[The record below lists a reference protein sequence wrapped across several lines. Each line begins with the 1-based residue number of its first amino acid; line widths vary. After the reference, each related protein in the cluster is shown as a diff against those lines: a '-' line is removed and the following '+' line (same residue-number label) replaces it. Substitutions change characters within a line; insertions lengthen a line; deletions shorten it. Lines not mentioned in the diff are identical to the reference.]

1 MKISAISRMTRH
13 LPVFA
18 VLLVSP
24 LVGVGCTPAP
34 PAETSAGEAI
44 APGINQGI
52 LCTVDN
58 LFPVGCERG
67 QKILFMP
74 PRFGNEQLP
83 VIFAAGNCDMRYSI
97 ALTNGAVACIY
108 APLGEDD
115 EVVGNDGTD
124 DEKDEIS
131 KTADDPVSEP

>member
-1 MKISAISRMTRH
+1 MRPPSDGKRSERMYPCYFGSLTSIPCMPEESNLMKISAISRMTRH
-13 LPVFA
+13 LPAFA

-34 PAETSAGEAI
+34 PIETSVGEVI

-58 LFPVGCERG
+58 LFPVECERG
-67 QKILFMP
+67 QKVLFMP

-83 VIFAAGNCDMRYSI
+83 VIFAAGITVR
-97 ALTNGAVACIY
+97 
-108 APLGEDD
+108 
-115 EVVGNDGTD
+115 
-124 DEKDEIS
+124 
-131 KTADDPVSEP
+131 VSQVEQ